1 MNIVANKLLSSLN
14 SWEKGDFEYGATD
27 CCQFASHVVKE
38 ITGEDHASKFEYG
51 SEEEARKIIEEHNGL
66 VGLISSLLGE
76 PNKTEKDGDVCVLFI
91 PSIGE
96 LLGVRYNGNVVCI
109 TEKGL
114 KAVEYKY
121 VIAEWAI
128 CHQQQPF

>member
-1 MNIVANKLLSSLN
+1 MNIIANKFLSSLN
-14 SWEKGDFEYGATD
+14 TWDKNDFQYGSTD

-38 ITGEDHASKFEYG
+38 ITGEDHAAKFEYG
-51 SEEEARKIIEEHNGL
+51 SEEEAQRIIEEHNGL

-76 PNKTEKDGDVCVLFI
+76 PSKADKDGDVCVLFI

-96 LLGVRYNGNVVCI
+96 LLGVRYKGNVVCI

-128 CHQQQPF
+128 CHQ

>member
-1 MNIVANKLLSSLN
+1 M
-14 SWEKGDFEYGATD
+14 
-27 CCQFASHVVKE
+27 
-38 ITGEDHASKFEYG
+38 
-51 SEEEARKIIEEHNGL
+51 
-66 VGLISSLLGE
+66 ISSLLGE
-76 PNKTEKDGDVCVLFI
+76 PNKAEKDGDVCVLFI

-128 CHQQQPF
+128 CHQ

>member
-1 MNIVANKLLSSLN
+1 MNIVANKFLSSLN
-14 SWEKGDFEYGATD
+14 SWEKGDFNYGRTD

-38 ITGEDHASKFEYG
+38 ITGEDHASKFEYR

-96 LLGVRYNGNVVCI
+96 LLGVRYKDDVVCI

-114 KAVEYKY
+114 KAIEYKY

-128 CHQQQPF
+128 CRQ

>member
-1 MNIVANKLLSSLN
+1 MNIVANKFLSSLN
-14 SWEKGDFEYGATD
+14 SWEKNDFEYGTTD
-27 CCQFASHVVKE
+27 CCQFASHVVKS
-38 ITGEDHASKFEYG
+38 ITGEDYAANFQYG

-76 PNKTEKDGDVCVLFI
+76 PNQTEKDGDVCVLFI

-96 LLGVRYNGNVVCI
+96 LLGVRYKDDVVCI

-114 KAVEYKY
+114 KAIEYKY

-128 CHQQQPF
+128 CHQ

>member
-1 MNIVANKLLSSLN
+1 MNIIANKFLSSLN
-14 SWEKGDFEYGATD
+14 SWDRNDFQYGITD

-38 ITGEDHASKFEYG
+38 ITGEDHAAKFQYG
-51 SEEEARKIIEEHNGL
+51 SEEEAQRIIEEHNGL

-76 PNKTEKDGDVCVLFI
+76 PNKSEKDGDVCVLFI

-96 LLGVRYNGNVVCI
+96 LLGVRYKDNVVCI

-128 CHQQQPF
+128 CHQ

>member
-1 MNIVANKLLSSLN
+1 MNIIANKFLSSLN
-14 SWEKGDFEYGATD
+14 TWDKNDFQYGSTD

-38 ITGEDHASKFEYG
+38 ITGEDHAAKFEYG
-51 SEEEARKIIEEHNGL
+51 SEEEAQQIIEQHNGL

-76 PNKTEKDGDVCVLFI
+76 PSKAEKDGDVCVLFI

-96 LLGVRYNGNVVCI
+96 LLGVRYKGNVVCI

-128 CHQQQPF
+128 CRQ

>member
-1 MNIVANKLLSSLN
+1 MNILANKFLSSLN
-14 SWEKGDFEYGATD
+14 AWEKKDFKYGSTD

-38 ITGEDHASKFEYG
+38 ITGEDHAAKFAYG
-51 SEEEARKIIEEHNGL
+51 SEEEAQKIIAEHNGL
-66 VGLISSLLGE
+66 VGLISSLIGE
-76 PNKTEKDGDVCVLFI
+76 PTKAEKDGDVCVLFI

-96 LLGVRYNGNVVCI
+96 LLGIRYKDDVVCI

-128 CHQQQPF
+128 CHQ